1 MPLYRYKCTQCKEEF
16 TRLVSLA
23 NGDEIKCEEC
33 GSSEVKK
40 LLPRFIS
47 RRTEEG
53 TVIGGN
59 SCSTCQASSCTSC
72 GR

>member
-16 TRLVSLA
+16 TRLVSLT
-23 NGDEIKCEEC
+23 NGDKIKCEKC
-33 GSSEVKK
+33 GSLRLEK

-47 RRTEEG
+47 GRTKEG
-53 TVIGGN
+53 ALIGGN